1 MTALAGVPGGPEHSK
16 YKILL
21 QYHNNMLT
29 RCNETSV
36 IIPAQQAIYFEQP
49 KSFYFD
55 QHKTNYFR
63 RPEIFYFQ
71 WHSSMKLN
79 LSTLARLVDDIRW

>member
-29 RCNETSV
+29 RRNETSV